1 MVLQQLIEEVSVDMA
16 TTGKP
21 LEKFYDLNC
30 KIGLF
35 L

>member
-1 MVLQQLIEEVSVDMA
+1 VVLQQLIEEVSVDMA

-21 LEKFYDLNC
+21 LEKFYDLTC